1 MFGGSGT
8 EEWYP
13 GHLIGMLPTT
23 SQTVLDWR
31 TAERL
36 ALDLVKGLGNGGVTS
51 APLRLTTFVKNDLI
65 KSPLRKEDFK
75 C

>member
-51 APLRLTTFVKNDLI
+51 APLRLTTFVKNALI